1 MDCKQCKLTLNH
13 RHHTKEDTDFI
24 LKLFQKA
31 ENTIPKPFLDTT
43 PCIPEIREAREIK
56 YKKEFA
62 DRKNEVVWLVD
73 AELIRLGKI
82 VKFPVPEKVYEK
94 YYN

>member
-1 MDCKQCKLTLNH
+1 MYCKYCKLTLKH
-13 RHHTKEDTDFI
+13 RHLTKEDDDFI
-24 LKLFQKA
+24 SVLFNRA
-31 ENTIPKPFLDTT
+31 EELIPKPTIDKT
-43 PCIPEIREAREIK
+43 PCSPEIREAREIK

-73 AELIRLGKI
+73 EELVRLKKI
-82 VKFPVPEKVYEK
+82 VRFPVPEKVYEK